1 MPNYH
6 LITPIDLRPQP
17 DEYER
22 TVARLCAEK
31 FQSDI
36 LFVKRGIST
45 TPDIQV
51 VITGQFWEIKNIRGK
66 GKHTIE
72 DNLREASHQSKNLII
87 SLLKPSKLD
96 ASRVELRIRYILRTT
111 SVRLKHVILVTKD
124 EKMIDIL

>member
-6 LITPIDLRPQP
+6 LLIPINLKPQP

-36 LFVKRGIST
+36 LFMKRGIST

-51 VITGQFWEIKNIRGK
+51 ISTGQFWEIKNIKGK
-66 GKHTIE
+66 GRHMIE
-72 DNLREASHQSKNLII
+72 NNLRKASKQSNNVII
-87 SLLKPSKLD
+87 SLLKSPKITATQAES
-96 ASRVELRIRYILRTT
+96 RIRY
-111 SVRLKHVILVTKD
+111 VLKSSNIQLKRVKLVTKD
-124 EKMIDIL
+124 RTIIDIK